1 MSDDSNPAKVITEP
15 LKNIGAQDILS
26 VGAILYDG
34 TLRKRSRID
43 RFLGS
48 TKWKQ
53 RFVVISQG
61 CIYCFKDEYAT
72 KPLTAFALCYFQGAA
87 DVDIAGVLNSFEVR
101 HEEAG
106 KNPYQFAAE
115 TEEKR
120 KTWVGFINAAI
131 GDAREPRQNLSAES
145 DEGICMAP
153 TTPTSRPPLKKR
165 QSARELPPLPAI
177 PTAREPEHRNVITSS
192 RSEYDLESDEEED
205 DPYDRVPLDSIEEKN
220 SKFPIKG
227 KALPG
232 AVQMLPGLNQLTGNN
247 RPKTTISGRPG
258 MPLPNT
264 PTSYQQTDIR
274 HSTTGQVVMEI
285 QHEEKGHQPRGYLN
299 VPKFESTDYMLNS
312 KDRHEAARLL
322 SGKPEGTFL
331 LRQGS
336 STPTV
341 LCVVV
346 DSSVKE
352 FQVFEQDNK
361 HVSLNKE
368 KYFPKFDNL
377 LLFYHQNFLPKKDYN
392 VKLKKGYKET

>member
-15 LKNIGAQDILS
+15 LKNIG
-26 VGAILYDG
+26 
-34 TLRKRSRID
+34 
-43 RFLGS
+43 
-48 TKWKQ
+48 KQ

-165 QSARELPPLPAI
+165 QSAP
-177 PTAREPEHRNVITSS
+177 REPEHRNVITSS

-274 HSTTGQVVMEI
+274 HSTTGQ
-285 QHEEKGHQPRGYLN
+285 
-299 VPKFESTDYMLNS
+299 PKFESTDYMLNS
-312 KDRHEAARLL
+312 KDRHEAA
-322 SGKPEGTFL
+322 
-331 LRQGS
+331 S